1 MGTCISGHVIWGH
14 AGELWEA
21 DEGGVG
27 DRRGRECPSTYGHS
41 KGYDGDGGHSGGGE
55 DDRDDDYG
63 DDDDADDDCN
73 DDDDEC
79 TDAHSAQCRLKVT
92 APRDSLG
99 RSVCQVFHTII
110 IMVVTIITIISIIS
124 IIITMLELV
133 F

>member
-1 MGTCISGHVIWGH
+1 MHDIGTCISGHVIWGH

-27 DRRGRECPSTYGHS
+27 DRRGRECPSTCGHS
-41 KGYDGDGGHSGGGE
+41 KGYDGDGGDSDGGE

-63 DDDDADDDCN
+63 DDDDADGDAEYDYN
-73 DDDDEC
+73 DDDGEC
-79 TDAHSAQCRLKVT
+79 ADAHSAQCRLKVT

-99 RSVCQVFHTII
+99 WSLCQVFHTSI
-110 IMVVTIITIISIIS
+110 VTIIFTS
-124 IIITMLELV
+124 IITMLELV